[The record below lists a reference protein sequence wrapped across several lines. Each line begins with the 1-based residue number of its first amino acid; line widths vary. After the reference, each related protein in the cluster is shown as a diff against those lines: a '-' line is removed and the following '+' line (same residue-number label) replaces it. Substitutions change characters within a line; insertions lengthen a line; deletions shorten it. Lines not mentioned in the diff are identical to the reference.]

1 MSTQCGAAA
10 ILQQFSAF
18 SLELGQWRAA
28 TAWWD
33 CFQWASDVH
42 GLIEKVLL
50 PKRLGKQPGQTTK
63 HDLGSERE
71 EVAHLQIVKLL
82 ISYLQVQ
89 TAFITANS
97 VNKSHKL

>member
-50 PKRLGKQPGQTTK
+50 PNYYLE
-63 HDLGSERE
+63 HMAADAVYIFYLFLF
-71 EVAHLQIVKLL
+71 LQGNLC
-82 ISYLQVQ
+82 
-89 TAFITANS
+89 
-97 VNKSHKL
+97 